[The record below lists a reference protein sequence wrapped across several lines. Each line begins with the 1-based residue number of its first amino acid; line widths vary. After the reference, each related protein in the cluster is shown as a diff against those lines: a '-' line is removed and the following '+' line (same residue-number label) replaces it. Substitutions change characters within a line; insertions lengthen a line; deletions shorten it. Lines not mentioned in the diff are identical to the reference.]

1 MSSSVP
7 IGRTQQWQFS
17 SQTWKE
23 GTSEIKVPVVLES
36 TEGLASA
43 SMMVLRMLHLHMV
56 ESAEGERSRL
66 VPISP
71 FIMMEPSCPNH
82 LL

>member
-1 MSSSVP
+1 
-7 IGRTQQWQFS
+7 
-17 SQTWKE
+17 
-23 GTSEIKVPVVLES
+23 VPVVLES

-71 FIMMEPSCPNH
+71 FIMMESSCPNH
-82 LL
+82 FL